1 MINRSQLG
9 KTTMDNISSKRIRP
23 SRPKALIK
31 KKKPKTKLIS
41 KKGRMFNATLGKGI
55 R

>member
-1 MINRSQLG
+1 MNTYGQQ
-9 KTTMDNISSKRIRP
+9 KKQTKNK
-23 SRPKALIK
+23 PKAFIK

-41 KKGRMFNATLGKGI
+41 KKGRMFNATSRKGI